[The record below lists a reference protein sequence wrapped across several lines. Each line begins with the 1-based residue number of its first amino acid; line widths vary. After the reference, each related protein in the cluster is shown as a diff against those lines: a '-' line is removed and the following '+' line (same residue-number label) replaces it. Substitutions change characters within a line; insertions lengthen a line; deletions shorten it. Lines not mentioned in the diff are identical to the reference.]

1 MRTAS
6 AIDFAPGY
14 AQGRTIAN
22 LAAQIGARFG
32 ATPGTAALAP
42 LASTGLVEAI
52 ARASHVVVLLLDGVG
67 CAQLEGLSPAGSLA
81 RARICELDSTFPSST
96 APAVTTFATGEAPG
110 SHAVTGWHMW
120 SQRHQSVVRPLP
132 LDYWGQPGHIDA
144 RELFGW
150 IPLSARMRAAA
161 TVLQPAWIADSAFT
175 RYAFSEARRLGYST
189 LDDVRRLVAESMQ
202 APAPGGHHFYVYLP
216 HFDINAHEYGWSSDQ
231 TNRTIAA
238 YDALFSDLA
247 ADLARSGA
255 LLIATA
261 DHGFIDV
268 PGEQILRLEAFPEL
282 ACLLDGPLTGEPRV
296 AFCRVRRGF
305 EGLFA
310 DTADK
315 LLGFAFDCHPSEAL
329 IEAGC
334 FGPAQ
339 HCGPALRERVGSYTL
354 VGKDRYCLTQTLNG
368 EMPASFIGMHGGTH
382 PDEVRVGVAA
392 VCRGSPLCA

>member
-1 MRTAS
+1 MKTAS
-6 AIDFAPGY
+6 ALDFAPGY
-14 AQGRTIAN
+14 ARGCTIAN

-32 ATPGTAALAP
+32 ATQGISALAP
-42 LASTGLVEAI
+42 LASAGLVEAI

-67 CAQLEGLSPAGSLA
+67 CAQLEGLSPRGVLS

-96 APAVTTFATGEAPG
+96 APAVTTFASGEAPG
-110 SHAVTGWHMW
+110 MHAVTGWHMW
-120 SQRHQSVVRPLP
+120 SERHQSVVRPLP
-132 LDYWGQPGHIDA
+132 LDFWGLPGQIDA
-144 RELFGW
+144 HELFGW
-150 IPLSARMRAAA
+150 RPLSTRMQATA
-161 TVLQPAWIADSAFT
+161 TVLQPAWIADSAYT

-189 LDDVRRLVAESMQ
+189 LEDVRRLVAESMQ
-202 APAPGGHHFYVYLP
+202 APAPNGHHLYVYLP
-216 HFDINAHEYGWSSDQ
+216 HFDMNAHEYGWSSNQ
-231 TNRTIAA
+231 AHRTIAA

-247 ADLARSGA
+247 ADLAQSGA

-282 ACLLDGPLTGEPRV
+282 SSLLDGPLTGEPRV
-296 AFCRVRRGF
+296 AFCRVRHGF

-310 DTADK
+310 DIAEK

-329 IEAGC
+329 IQAEC

-339 HCGPALRERVGSYTL
+339 HCGPVLRERVGSYTL

-368 EMPASFIGMHGGTH
+368 ETPASFIGMHGGTH
-382 PDEVRVGVAA
+382 PDETRVGVAA
-392 VCRGSPLCA
+392 VCRGSLLPA